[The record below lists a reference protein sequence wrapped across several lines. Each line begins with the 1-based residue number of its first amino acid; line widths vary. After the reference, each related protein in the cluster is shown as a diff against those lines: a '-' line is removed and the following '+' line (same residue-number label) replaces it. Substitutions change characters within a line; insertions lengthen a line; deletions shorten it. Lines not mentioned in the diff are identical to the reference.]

1 MTRGDWPIIWRNS
14 APAELATDILR
25 IAIKRGQCCAYVH
38 GDRMLLTDEFDQRH
52 ADDCAG
58 IFTARDSCR
67 AVIAKLVN
75 AFDAAM
81 EDMTL

>member
-1 MTRGDWPIIWRNS
+1 MTRHEWPIIWRNVT
-14 APAELATDILR
+14 PADLAADI
-25 IAIKRGQCCAYVH
+25 ITVAVKRGQCCAYVH
-38 GDRMLLTDEFDQRH
+38 GDRMLLTDAFDHRH

-58 IFTARDSCR
+58 IFTSRDSCR

-81 EDMTL
+81 QDRTP